1 MYVVSRKEF
10 DAINEASD
18 PVGFRKIM
26 QDGDR
31 IGGFY
36 DVNRNAIVLPS
47 DASTTGLQEEFGH
60 AFMLPIINGQANP
73 ELQQELFNELTNNI
87 KSRLKGDAL
96 SRFNQWKEARE
107 ARYENKNTPQYREE
121 MIIGFFKHYK
131 DNQKDFKGIYWIH
144 QASHQHHS
152 QESRGTKES
161 FLFEP
166 IVSYLTSQRLTL
178 R

>member
-1 MYVVSRKEF
+1 MDKAGTKVYVVSRKEF

-87 KSRLKGDAL
+87 KQGSRVMLCLDLINGRKLERLDTRTKHPSVQRGDDH
-96 SRFNQWKEARE
+96 W
-107 ARYENKNTPQYREE
+107 
-121 MIIGFFKHYK
+121 
-131 DNQKDFKGIYWIH
+131 
-144 QASHQHHS
+144 
-152 QESRGTKES
+152 
-161 FLFEP
+161 FL
-166 IVSYLTSQRLTL
+166 
-178 R
+178 